1 MVAGGGHHE
10 VLRLLPIRLLRLLLV
25 SVIIV
30 DVGVVLTA
38 VAQLRRHQ
46 HHDLAGVLGL
56 PVLLRLLDLE
66 RAAAV

>member
-38 VAQLRRHQ
+38 VAQLRRQ